1 MTTARKLRIR
11 AVENASGAKG
21 RGVGNIVY
29 KVGEWYE
36 SLVALDTGNS
46 TRDKGVFVL
55 FNLVYAL

>member
-11 AVENASGAKG
+11 VVENASGARD

-36 SLVALDTGNS
+36 SLVELDTGNS
-46 TRDKGVFVL
+46 TRDKGIFVL
-55 FNLVYAL
+55 FYLVYAL

>member
-1 MTTARKLRIR
+1 M
-11 AVENASGAKG
+11 ENASGARG

-36 SLVALDTGNS
+36 SLVELDTGNS
-46 TRDKGVFVL
+46 TRDKGIFVF

>member
-1 MTTARKLRIR
+1 MTTARKLRTR
-11 AVENASGAKG
+11 AVENASGARG

-36 SLVALDTGNS
+36 SLVELDTGNS

-55 FNLVYAL
+55 FNLVYTF

>member
-46 TRDKGVFVL
+46 TRDKGIFVL
-55 FNLVYAL
+55 FNLVYAF

>member
-1 MTTARKLRIR
+1 MTTDRKLRIR

-36 SLVALDTGNS
+36 SLVELDKRHSTGIKS
-46 TRDKGVFVL
+46 IFIL
-55 FNLVYAL
+55 FYLVYAF

>member
-11 AVENASGAKG
+11 AVENVSGARD

-36 SLVALDTGNS
+36 SLVELDTGNS
-46 TRDKGVFVL
+46 TRDKGFFVL
-55 FNLVYAL
+55 FYLVYTL

>member
-1 MTTARKLRIR
+1 MTTDRKLRIR
-11 AVENASGAKG
+11 AVENASGARG

-46 TRDKGVFVL
+46 TRDKGIFVL
-55 FNLVYAL
+55 FYLVYTF

>member
-11 AVENASGAKG
+11 AVENASGARG

-46 TRDKGVFVL
+46 TRDKGIFVL
-55 FNLVYAL
+55 FNLVYAF